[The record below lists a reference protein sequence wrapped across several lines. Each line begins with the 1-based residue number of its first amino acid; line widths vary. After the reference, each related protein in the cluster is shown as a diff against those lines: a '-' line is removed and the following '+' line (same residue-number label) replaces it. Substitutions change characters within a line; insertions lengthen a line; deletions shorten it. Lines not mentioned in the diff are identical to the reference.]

1 MTVMDRLEKLIELY
15 TTQLYDELHL
25 GSRSAR
31 PTYGFEYEFL
41 PKEPLNLDRMES
53 LYRLLP
59 RLGYKGQD
67 NRFIAD
73 NLLYIS
79 FEPGGQIEYGS
90 PPLEAEDRDGFN
102 RLLVQIEQTNETI
115 KKQTEM
121 EYLATGFLPGRA
133 GVPLCLEGD
142 RYVNMHRRM
151 DFCGTRGREMMKG
164 TASIQLH
171 AAFTGMEEML
181 VLYKELCLLADGE
194 EFGMGPDREDIW
206 TKTDPCRCGVPC
218 LDWQELSDPRQL
230 VRSIVNHTLC
240 AEDLY
245 TDRPFDELLEQ
256 DFHQFLVH
264 LTTIFTNI
272 RLNLKGPT
280 VELRTPDSSPSSQ
293 FSKIWWRFI
302 EIVESKR
309 RS

>member
-1 MTVMDRLEKLIELY
+1 MTVTNRLEKLIELY
-15 TTQLYDELHL
+15 TTQLHDELDL

-41 PKEPLNLDRMES
+41 PKEPLNLDRMKTIH
-53 LYRLLP
+53 RLLP
-59 RLGYKGQD
+59 RLGYKDQE
-67 NRFIAD
+67 NLFMAD
-73 NLLYIS
+73 NLLYIT

-90 PPLEAEDRDGFN
+90 PPLEADDRDRFN
-102 RLLVQIEQTNETI
+102 RFLVQIEQTNETI
-115 KKQTEM
+115 KQQLGI

-133 GVPLCLEGD
+133 DVPLCLEAD
-142 RYVNMHRRM
+142 RYFNMHRRM
-151 DFCGTRGREMMKG
+151 EFSGTRGREMMKG

-181 VLYKELCLLADGE
+181 VLYKELCLLADGK
-194 EFGMGPDREDIW
+194 EFGMGSERADIW
-206 TKTDPCRCGVPC
+206 AKTDPSRCGTPC
-218 LDWQELSDPRQL
+218 LDWQELSDSHQL
-230 VRSIVNHTLC
+230 VRSIVTHTLC

-245 TDRPFDELLEQ
+245 MDRPFYELPEQ

-280 VELRTPDSSPSSQ
+280 VELRTPESSPGSQ
-293 FSKIWWRFI
+293 LSKIWWRFI

-309 RS
+309 